1 MYSDREKQVAK
12 YSIKSDF
19 SVNGRIISVMNF
31 LGKYLPEFPEN
42 SVKNKD
48 DDEWDLNEALFS
60 FLDIYSRNFAFQFI
74 PEYRYKN
81 KSRPDFGIKEV
92 NSDETGIYIFD
103 PKAEHFFDIECKRL
117 YHPTRSKQYVS
128 GKTGGIQRF
137 KENKHGVDLPY
148 SAMVGYVETE
158 DFCFWQNKVNSWISD
173 KEEYLEMIDIQ
184 KIAKYKSTHKRINS
198 QKQSIELIHFWL
210 NIN

>member
-1 MYSDREKQVAK
+1 MHSDRQKQVAK

-19 SVNGRIISVMNF
+19 SVSGRIISVMNF
-31 LGKYLPEFPEN
+31 LDKYLPEFPEKF
-42 SVKNKD
+42 VKNKD

-74 PEYRYKN
+74 PEYRYEN

-92 NSDETGIYIFD
+92 KSDETGIFIFD
-103 PKAEHFFDIECKRL
+103 QKAEHFFDIECKRL
-117 YHPTRSKQYVS
+117 YHPTQSKQYVS

-137 KENKHGVDLPY
+137 KENKHGEGLPC
-148 SAMVGYVETE
+148 SAMIGYVEIE
-158 DFCFWQNKVNSWISD
+158 DFYFWQNKINSWISD
-173 KEEYLEMIDIQ
+173 EDERLEEVIVLN
-184 KIAKYKSTHKRINS
+184 IAKYKSTHKRIDPS
-198 QKQSIELIHFWL
+198 KPSIELLHFWL